1 MTDTAT
7 RARFTARVFYPASRL
22 AASCARR
29 FTVRSVRRAVIL
41 ASLVLA
47 ATPVTGQAQVFL
59 ASRPHPDFAI
69 GPLFVVAQVRPE
81 LTPIPVTISW
91 SLTVPAGQRAADI
104 KQDLF
109 LLWPTELVEEAEI
122 IGLCGRPDEEQHR
135 RGSAARRTLV
145 YRGVRR
151 LPSARLALGPL
162 ATVRHWDD
170 EYHELEVE
178 LEADRVIAVQSRVR
192 RQRVA
197 G

>member
-1 MTDTAT
+1 MIAWRPILVSAVLLALGNLAGFILLSRDVSQFL
-7 RARFTARVFYPASRL
+7 RKRL
-22 AASCARR
+22 AL
-29 FTVRSVRRAVIL
+29 RRAE
-41 ASLVLA
+41 
-47 ATPVTGQAQVFL
+47 PE
-59 ASRPHPDFAI
+59 
-69 GPLFVVAQVRPE
+69 FV
-81 LTPIPVTISW
+81 
-91 SLTVPAGQRAADI
+91 RAAGAPLPRALADRI
-104 KQDLF
+104 T
-109 LLWPTELVEEAEI
+109 PGSTSEAEV

-135 RGSAARRTLV
+135 RDPTARRTLV

-151 LPSARLALGPL
+151 LPSPRLALGPL